1 MDKNASGWLGFLG
14 LAGCIAAA
22 LFLRRSAPFLS
33 GILLFAVIAVLVLL
47 LLLVVI
53 VIYFA
58 FQKPKD
64 HTAPGSEEAA
74 ILTKGRK
81 NLMELRSITMRIRSE
96 EIRSLSNQIC
106 SGAEKI
112 LKVLKEKPESIPAL
126 RQFFNY
132 YLPTLGS
139 ILTTYLRIEK
149 SGVPAQDMEQRV
161 IAYLGDIRSAMDKQY
176 TNLFEDDMLDLTV
189 EMEAM
194 TMACRMDGLLS
205 EEGVQIQDGERKIDL
220 TL

>member
-58 FQKPKD
+58 FQKPK
-64 HTAPGSEEAA
+64 GSEEAA

-112 LKVLKEKPESIPAL
+112 LKVLKEKPGSIPAL